1 MDKLTLMVCPHDTA
15 KKPDRWFRFAQYLS
29 LNLHATVHFELAMD
43 FQEFRQKMNDADIVY
58 ANPGDSVTLLNNNFI
73 SVARSSNLYD
83 EVVFIA
89 HNELNNPSLA
99 SFQGA
104 KLLSVMSMLATKVGL
119 NTLESQ
125 RIKPLEVI
133 DKPTWLAVV
142 KAVANQENDA
152 SLGFVYKDTYEEL
165 GETTKSLVKYIGTS
179 EQKTVFHQLVL
190 APKATQIQKSL
201 TSVLL
206 EMNQNPKGKDILN
219 ELNIEQW
226 IIPTA
231 SEIEKLKQVVAE

>member
-1 MDKLTLMVCPHDTA
+1 
-15 KKPDRWFRFAQYLS
+15 
-29 LNLHATVHFELAMD
+29 
-43 FQEFRQKMNDADIVY
+43 
-58 ANPGDSVTLLNNNFI
+58 
-73 SVARSSNLYD
+73 
-83 EVVFIA
+83 VVFIA

-125 RIKPLEVI
+125 GIKPLEVI
-133 DKPTWLAVV
+133 DKPSWLAVV